1 MPEYDFV
8 CGGCGEAVTIRA
20 TMKEKQEGPKCPL
33 CGSDELAQVFSPIGV
48 LGGCE
53 SSPSKVPG

>member
-20 TMKEKQEGPKCPL
+20 TIKEKQEGLKCPL
-33 CGSDELAQVFSPIGV
+33 CGNEDLAQVFSPIGY
-48 LGGCE
+48 LSGCE
-53 SSPSKVPG
+53 GSSTLAPG